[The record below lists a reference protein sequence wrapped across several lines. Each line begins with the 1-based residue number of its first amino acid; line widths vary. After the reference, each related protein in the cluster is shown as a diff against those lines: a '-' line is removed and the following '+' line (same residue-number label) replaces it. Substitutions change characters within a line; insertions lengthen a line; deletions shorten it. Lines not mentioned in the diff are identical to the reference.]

1 MREIRPLLALAI
13 LISIATSGM
22 AQRTTR
28 PDPTD
33 PAHPFDTPPP
43 VTTPATEAQFAR
55 WREQASAALF
65 LPKTMPP
72 VAARDFGSFTPMPGV
87 VAHRV
92 TYGTQFGMR
101 VTAVVYHPDHVGG
114 KLPAVV
120 VVGGHG
126 GSKSTWE

>member
-43 VTTPATEAQFAR
+43 VTAPATAAQFDR
-55 WREQASAALF
+55 WREQGRAALF
-65 LPKTMPP
+65 LPKTMPA
-72 VAARDFGSFTPMPGV
+72 VAPRDYGPLTPMPRRCGS
-87 VAHRV
+87 RV
-92 TYGTQFGMR
+92 SPGAPFG
-101 VTAVVYHPDHVGG
+101 
-114 KLPAVV
+114 LP
-120 VVGGHG
+120 
-126 GSKSTWE
+126 